1 MCCEDFTKE
10 NSRKS
15 QMKPLK
21 HIYLGI
27 YNWTPIILTEMIEKH
42 YFVIDMTC
50 NKFKRTRC
58 KTKYK
63 NGIQNKKPC
72 KRKVITLWSYLI
84 FFSLLPCLFSIHFEP
99 TSSASKIFKT
109 ILVIILSCSPH
120 LPTPKKNRIWMPG
133 MAVQLQIL
141 PTLYMFLSL
150 SLSNSNLQHNVFE
163 QKPRNQRVKV
173 AFWAVTYLSSYSGY
187 KGNVSRLLLF
197 KKRCLL
203 LLHTSTNKTIVSICS
218 FLSKWFLFILHNI
231 NSLITFSHQ
240 LNVFPWLVIII
251 FNKKNHEVQFLSSK
265 LLVSSYL
272 KTKLT

>member
-1 MCCEDFTKE
+1 MTSCEGDSLWFYHCTHAEHKNSNNLHEPYFFIFWNIIHITLYAMCCEDFTKE

-84 FFSLLPCLFSIHFEP
+84 FFSLLPCLFSTDFEP

-141 PTLYMFLSL
+141 PTLYKLLSLSLSL

-163 QKPRNQRVKV
+163 QKPRNQELKSP
-173 AFWAVTYLSSYSGY
+173 FG
-187 KGNVSRLLLF
+187 VSLICQVIQGIKAMSRDSFCL
-197 KKRCLL
+197 KKD
-203 LLHTSTNKTIVSICS
+203 VYCS
-218 FLSKWFLFILHNI
+218 FTHL
-231 NSLITFSHQ
+231 LIRQ
-240 LNVFPWLVIII
+240 
-251 FNKKNHEVQFLSSK
+251 
-265 LLVSSYL
+265 
-272 KTKLT
+272 